1 MAQAQEQEL
10 ALHSL
15 ETQHTARLEKALEE
29 KAEAL
34 KRSRLEREDIITIYG
49 RITLDSTPFRSRLER
64 EAEIEELQA
73 QHAVQVAEL
82 QEYARQ
88 AQEIH
93 AMQARLTQPPLQR
106 TVNPN
111 PVTAR
116 LTPTPPDSRGVGHY
130 VRI

>member
-1 MAQAQEQEL
+1 LNLQESNLYGGMAMAQAQEQEL

-34 KRSRLEREDIITIYG
+34 K
-49 RITLDSTPFRSRLER
+49 RSRLER

-116 LTPTPPDSRGVGHY
+116 LTPTPPDSRGAGHY